1 MEDLTPECLLK
12 TESEEDENECLLPTA
27 SVFVA
32 TNNYKEDELFVNN
45 ESLDSNAIDPFC
57 DTYRFLD

>member
-1 MEDLTPECLLK
+1 MEELTPECILK
-12 TESEEDENECLLPTA
+12 TESEEDENEYLVPTT